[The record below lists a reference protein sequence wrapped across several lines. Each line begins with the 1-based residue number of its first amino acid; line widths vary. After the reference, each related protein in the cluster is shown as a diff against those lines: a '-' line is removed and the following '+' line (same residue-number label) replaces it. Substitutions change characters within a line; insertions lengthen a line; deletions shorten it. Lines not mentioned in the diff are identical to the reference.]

1 MSSIE
6 TNSYSKQKYKN
17 LNFNCILLFHFVP
30 PLCRTCEH
38 VRAHVSVKCEQ
49 CCSNCLACSV
59 SHRNFTWGNAW
70 SATQTAWNACSD
82 TQTACFVLSCKSCSA
97 IQTVCKISSAALNA
111 MQEVQCYSNC
121 LLRSLTRCCAQKFYV
136 ISGMAVVFY
145 STACS
150 CSDIRNA

>member
-30 PLCRTCEH
+30 PLCHTCEH

-70 SATQTAWNACSD
+70 SA

-121 LLRSLTRCCAQKFYV
+121 LLRSLTRCCAEKFYV
-136 ISGMAVVFY
+136 ILNCVTQLLAVAVIFQMLEC
-145 STACS
+145 TAKQLK
-150 CSDIRNA
+150 